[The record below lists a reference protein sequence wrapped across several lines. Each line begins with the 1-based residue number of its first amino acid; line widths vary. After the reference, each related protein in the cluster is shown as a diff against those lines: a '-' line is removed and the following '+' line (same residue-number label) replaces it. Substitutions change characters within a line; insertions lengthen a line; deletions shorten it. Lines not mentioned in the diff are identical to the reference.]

1 MTIHQLKTQPIGPDK
16 PSLGEML
23 EVLFMYWPTFDET
36 DRYFASVVF
45 GVRRRDREATIDGYE
60 EGRAIAWSILNRH
73 GLAEG
78 L

>member
-16 PSLGEML
+16 PSLDEMCA
-23 EVLFMYWPTFDET
+23 VLFMYWTTFDDI
-36 DRYFASVVF
+36 DRDFAGVVIRINLL
-45 GVRRRDREATIDGYE
+45 GSKAKIESIEEA
-60 EGRAIAWSILNRH
+60 RAIAWSILNRH